1 MPSFLSNARA
11 EASRRNGAK
20 SRGPK
25 TPEGKARSAQN
36 ALKHGLCADNYLVSA
51 EEEQDYEAL
60 EAALV
65 GELAPQG
72 VLQALLVTRI
82 VRATWRLERADRIE
96 AELLAFRM
104 RGEDD
109 LGLALTRDCNS
120 ARAFDTLQRYR
131 GGAQAE
137 LFRALRTL
145 KALQAEA
152 RATEATSSAQ
162 PDKPEIRG
170 NRGESDPRRPAENG
184 SAGEAALAPPAR
196 SCHPSPGRRTPG
208 RALPNEAEARGNAGL
223 APSPDEPGQRAA

>member
-1 MPSFLSNARA
+1 VRSRKAPRPPRA
-11 EASRRNGAK
+11 KPAL
-20 SRGPK
+20 
-25 TPEGKARSAQN
+25 AQN

-65 GELAPQG
+65 AELAPQG
-72 VLQALLVTRI
+72 VLQTLLITRI

-96 AELLAFRM
+96 AELLEFRL

-109 LGLALTRDCNS
+109 LGLALIRDCHS

-152 RATEATSSAQ
+152 RATEATSSAP

-170 NRGESDPRRPAENG
+170 NRGESEPRRPAENG
-184 SAGEAALAPPAR
+184 SAGEATLAPPAR
-196 SCHPSPGRRTPG
+196 SYHPSPGRRNAG